1 MIDHNGNDNRYAS
14 HGVGTAGLTTG
25 IIGTAGFAL
34 NALQNGGLGGLIGN
48 NPQMAA
54 LQQQVLALTAD
65 KAKLESEKYTDAQIA
80 NLYSAQVKD
89 NKELTAFLFN
99 IDKRVTAV
107 ETAAPLREQILRG
120 EIAQVAQA
128 DLTTIQQHLAH
139 TIDSQV
145 ENGTDVRTRIDTTVG
160 SNVAGKL
167 LDSHHIRILS
177 HCKRML
183 HLGLHQRL
191 IRATGCFT
199 FSLSRLDASLGLI
212 DFKKIG
218 IYATH
223 SNRIINHNSTFLG

>member
-1 MIDHNGNDNRYAS
+1 MIDHNCNDNRYAS

-34 NALQNGGLGGLIGN
+34 NALQNGGLGGIFGN
-48 NPQMAA
+48 NTQMTA

-120 EIAQVAQA
+120 EIAQVAQTA
-128 DLTTIQQHLAH
+128 NCCCQQLTAQLAALNATMSKITEICVPNTVLRPGVPPVYLTH
-139 TIDSQV
+139 TAP
-145 ENGTDVRTRIDTTVG
+145 T
-160 SNVAGKL
+160 A
-167 LDSHHIRILS
+167 
-177 HCKRML
+177 
-183 HLGLHQRL
+183 
-191 IRATGCFT
+191 A
-199 FSLSRLDASLGLI
+199 A
-212 DFKKIG
+212 
-218 IYATH
+218 A
-223 SNRIINHNSTFLG
+223 